1 MNPSN
6 PSVLSP
12 VIGCDPTVSAFESRL
27 ANELNNSAIYERSV
41 NGSHSVQHTASTKIL
56 CPTPLRNA
64 SPSDAFVGDEGNSTA
79 ISDCPS
85 AADHFFED
93 TPSAVPTDA
102 NDAQAINL
110 SKPCGRKGIERKNFS
125 KEVVDEL
132 QSWFYSN
139 ISHP

>member
-6 PSVLSP
+6 PPELSP

-27 ANELNNSAIYERSV
+27 ANELNNSATCERSV

-56 CPTPLRNA
+56 CHTLLRNA
-64 SPSDAFVGDEGNSTA
+64 SPSDAFLGDEGNSTA
-79 ISDCPS
+79 ISDRPG

-93 TPSAVPTDA
+93 APSAVPADA
-102 NDAQAINL
+102 NDGQAINL
-110 SKPCGRKGIERKNFS
+110 NKPCGRKGIERKNFS